1 MSDNLNEK
9 FEELVTESE
18 VGTSALTPA
27 IVPNQSSG
35 IGQYMHPVTG
45 QVGDAQTRGGG
56 KDSGFTLP
64 TSLVPGQ
71 SEEDN
76 GGSDFESPEGED
88 NPGAKAAKH
97 NKKVADAQT
106 TPKGVE
112 SAFSIKS
119 SGYGVENGPN
129 NVKVFGMEAI
139 NYSAAEDVA
148 ALTEGGEFSEDF
160 KAKATTIFEAAV
172 KSRIEEQVLAIASS
186 LEEQFS
192 TKLQEEI
199 ATLAE
204 KVDATLNYAI
214 STWVEENQVALDAGL
229 KLEIAE
235 EFMDGLK
242 KVFEEN
248 YLNLPAEKVDAVEAM
263 TEELCEMESRLTE
276 QVERNIDLNH
286 KLAGYQK
293 QAILSYMSDGLVDT
307 QREKL
312 ASLAEG
318 VEFVSE
324 EDFKNKVATL
334 ISSYFPKHVVNEQVT
349 PQVSGEQ
356 STEDVSPAMAAYLQA
371 ISRWNN

>member
-18 VGTSALTPA
+18 VGTSALSPA
-27 IVPNQSSG
+27 IVPGQSSG

-56 KDSGFTLP
+56 KDSGFTLA
-64 TSLVPGQ
+64 TSLAPGQ

-97 NKKVADAQT
+97 NKKVSDAQT
-106 TPKGVE
+106 TSKGVE
-112 SAFSIKS
+112 SAFSVKS
-119 SGYGVENGPN
+119 SGYGVENGQN
-129 NVKVFGMEAI
+129 NTKVFGMEAI
-139 NYSAAEDVA
+139 EYSAAEDVA
-148 ALTEGGEFSEDF
+148 ALTEGEEFSEDF

-172 KSRIEEQVLAIASS
+172 KSRIEEQVSSIATK

-192 TKLQEEI
+192 AKLQEEI
-199 ATLAE
+199 ATLSE
-204 KVDATLNYAI
+204 KVDETLSYAI
-214 STWVEENQVALDAGL
+214 TTWVEENQVALDAGL

-235 EFMDGLK
+235 EFMGGLK

-248 YLNLPAEKVDAVEAM
+248 YLNLPEEKVDVVETM
-263 TEELCEMESRLTE
+263 TEELCEMEGRLNE
-276 QVERNIDLNH
+276 QIERNIDLNN

-293 QAILSYMSDGLVDT
+293 TVILNHMSEGLVDT

-334 ISSYFPKHVVNEQVT
+334 ISSYFPKHVVNEQVV
-349 PQVSGEQ
+349 PEVSGEQ
-356 STEDVSPAMAAYLQA
+356 STEEVSPVMAAYLQA
-371 ISRWNN
+371 ISRWSN

>member
-9 FEELVTESE
+9 FEELVTESD
-18 VGTSALTPA
+18 VMTSALSPA
-27 IVPNQSSG
+27 IVPGQSSG

-45 QVGDAQTRGGG
+45 QVSDAQTRGGH
-56 KDSGFTLP
+56 KDSGFEVP
-64 TSLVPGQ
+64 TSVAPDQ

-76 GGSDFESPEGED
+76 GGSSFEDPEGED

-97 NKKVADAQT
+97 NSKVSDEQT
-106 TPKGVE
+106 RGKHQD
-112 SAFSIKS
+112 SSFSIKS
-119 SGYGVENGPN
+119 SGYGVENGQN
-129 NVKVFGMEAI
+129 NTKVFGMEAI
-139 NYSAAEDVA
+139 QYSAEEDVA

-172 KSRIEEQVLAIASS
+172 KSRIEEQVNAIAST

-192 TKLQEEI
+192 AKLQEEI
-199 ATLAE
+199 ASLAE
-204 KVDATLNYAI
+204 KVDETLNYAI
-214 STWVEENQVALDAGL
+214 TTWVEENQVALDAGL

-235 EFMDGLK
+235 EFMGGLK

-248 YLNLPAEKVDAVEAM
+248 YLNLPAEKVDVVETM
-263 TEELCEMESRLTE
+263 TEELCEMEGRLNE
-276 QVERNIDLNH
+276 QVERNIELNN

-293 QAILSYMSDGLVDT
+293 TVILNQMSEGLVDT
-307 QREKL
+307 HREKL

-349 PQVSGEQ
+349 PEVSGEQ
-356 STEDVSPAMAAYLQA
+356 SSEEVSPVMAAYLQA
-371 ISRWNN
+371 ISRWSN

>member
-18 VGTSALTPA
+18 VGTSALPPSVAPGQT
-27 IVPNQSSG
+27 SG
-35 IGQYMHPVTG
+35 SQFMQPVG
-45 QVGDAQTRGGG
+45 AAVSDAQTRSGH

-64 TSLVPGQ
+64 TSIVPGQ

-76 GGSDFESPEGED
+76 GGSDFEDPEGEE

-97 NKKVADAQT
+97 NKRVSDNQT
-106 TPKGVE
+106 RGTHQD

-119 SGYGVENGPN
+119 SGYGVENGKN
-129 NVKVFGMEAI
+129 DTKVFGMEAI
-139 NYSAAEDVA
+139 NYSAEEDVA

-160 KAKATTIFEAAV
+160 KAKASTIFEAAV
-172 KSRIEEQVLAIASS
+172 KSRIEEQVTSIATQ

-192 TKLQEEI
+192 AKLQEEI
-199 ATLAE
+199 ATLSE
-204 KVDATLNYAI
+204 KVDETLNYAI
-214 STWVEENQVALDAGL
+214 TTWVEENQVALDSGL

-235 EFMDGLK
+235 EFMGGLK

-248 YLNLPAEKVDAVEAM
+248 YLDLPAEKVNAVEAM
-263 TEELCEMESRLTE
+263 TEELCEMEGRLNE
-276 QVERNIDLNH
+276 QLERNIDLNN
-286 KLAGYQK
+286 KLAGYHK
-293 QAILSYMSDGLVDT
+293 QVILNQMSEGLVDT
-307 QREKL
+307 HREKL

-324 EDFKNKVATL
+324 EDFKNKIATL

-349 PQVSGEQ
+349 PEISGEQ
-356 STEDVSPAMAAYLQA
+356 SSEEVSPVMAAYLQA
-371 ISRWNN
+371 ISRWSN

>member
-18 VGTSALTPA
+18 VGTSALSPA
-27 IVPNQSSG
+27 IVPGQSSG

-45 QVGDAQTRGGG
+45 QVSDAQTRGGH
-56 KDSGFTLP
+56 KDSGFELP
-64 TSLVPGQ
+64 TSLAPGQ

-76 GGSDFESPEGED
+76 GGSDFEDPEGED

-97 NKKVADAQT
+97 NSRVSDEQT
-106 TPKGVE
+106 RGKHQDSG
-112 SAFSIKS
+112 FSVKS

-129 NVKVFGMEAI
+129 NTKVFGMEAI
-139 NYSAAEDVA
+139 EYSAEEDVA

-172 KSRIEEQVLAIASS
+172 KSRIEEQVTSIATQ

-192 TKLQEEI
+192 AKLQEEI
-199 ATLAE
+199 AALSE
-204 KVDATLNYAI
+204 KVDETLNYAI
-214 STWVEENQVALDAGL
+214 TTWVEENQVALDAGL

-235 EFMDGLK
+235 EFMGGLK

-248 YLNLPAEKVDAVEAM
+248 YLDLPSEKVDMVTTM
-263 TEELCEMESRLTE
+263 TEELCEMEGRLNE
-276 QVERNIDLNH
+276 QVERNIELNN

-293 QAILSYMSDGLVDT
+293 TVILNQMSEGLVDT

-334 ISSYFPKHVVNEQVT
+334 ISSYFPKHVVTEQVT
-349 PQVSGEQ
+349 PEVSGEQ
-356 STEDVSPAMAAYLQA
+356 SSEEVSPVMAAYLQA
-371 ISRWNN
+371 ISRWSN

>member
-18 VGTSALTPA
+18 VGTSALSPA
-27 IVPNQSSG
+27 IVPGQSSG

-45 QVGDAQTRGGG
+45 QVSDAQTRGGH
-56 KDSGFTLP
+56 KDSGFEIP
-64 TSLVPGQ
+64 TSVAPGQ

-76 GGSDFESPEGED
+76 GGSDFEDPEGED

-97 NKKVADAQT
+97 NKRVADAQT
-106 TPKGVE
+106 RGKHQDSG
-112 SAFSIKS
+112 FSVKS

-129 NVKVFGMEAI
+129 NTKVFGMEAI
-139 NYSAAEDVA
+139 DYSAAEDVA

-172 KSRIEEQVLAIASS
+172 KSRIEEQVTSIAAQ

-192 TKLQEEI
+192 AKLQEEI

-204 KVDATLNYAI
+204 KVDETLNYAI
-214 STWVEENQVALDAGL
+214 TTWVEENQVALDAGL
-229 KLEIAE
+229 RLEIAE
-235 EFMDGLK
+235 EFMGGLK

-248 YLNLPAEKVDAVEAM
+248 YLDLPAEKVDAVEAM
-263 TEELCEMESRLTE
+263 TEELCEMEGRLTE
-276 QVERNIDLNH
+276 QVERNIELNN

-293 QAILSYMSDGLVDT
+293 QVILNQMSEGLVDT

-324 EDFKNKVATL
+324 EDFKNKVGTL
-334 ISSYFPKHVVNEQVT
+334 ISSYFPKHVVTEQVT
-349 PQVSGEQ
+349 PEVSGEQ
-356 STEDVSPAMAAYLQA
+356 SSEEVSPVMAAYLQA
-371 ISRWNN
+371 ISRWSN

>member
-18 VGTSALTPA
+18 VGTSALPPSVAPGQT
-27 IVPNQSSG
+27 SG
-35 IGQYMHPVTG
+35 SQFMQPVG
-45 QVGDAQTRGGG
+45 AAVSDAQTRSGH

-64 TSLVPGQ
+64 TSIVPGQ

-76 GGSDFESPEGED
+76 GGSDFEDPEGEE

-97 NKKVADAQT
+97 NKRVSDAQT
-106 TPKGVE
+106 RGQHQD
-112 SAFSIKS
+112 SSFSIKS
-119 SGYGVENGPN
+119 SGYGAENGKN
-129 NVKVFGMEAI
+129 DTKVFGMEAI

-160 KAKATTIFEAAV
+160 KVKATTIFEAAV
-172 KSRIEEQVLAIASS
+172 KSRIEEQVTSIATQ

-192 TKLQEEI
+192 AKLQEEI
-199 ATLAE
+199 ANLSE
-204 KVDATLNYAI
+204 KVDETLNYAI
-214 STWVEENQVALDAGL
+214 TTWVEENQVALDAGL

-235 EFMDGLK
+235 EFMGGLK

-248 YLNLPAEKVDAVEAM
+248 YLDLPAEKVNAVEAM
-263 TEELCEMESRLTE
+263 TEELCEMEGRLNE
-276 QVERNIDLNH
+276 QLERNIDLNN
-286 KLAGYQK
+286 KLAGYHK
-293 QAILSYMSDGLVDT
+293 QVILNQMSEGLVDT
-307 QREKL
+307 HREKL

-349 PQVSGEQ
+349 PEVSGEQ
-356 STEDVSPAMAAYLQA
+356 STEEVSPVMAAYLQA
-371 ISRWNN
+371 ISRWSN

>member
-18 VGTSALTPA
+18 VGTSALSPA
-27 IVPNQSSG
+27 IVPGQSSG

-45 QVGDAQTRGGG
+45 QVSDSQTRGGG
-56 KDSGFTLP
+56 KDSGFEVP
-64 TSLVPGQ
+64 TSVAPGQ

-76 GGSDFESPEGED
+76 GGSDFEDPEGES

-97 NKKVADAQT
+97 NSRVSDNQT
-106 TPKGVE
+106 RGKHQDPAPSV
-112 SAFSIKS
+112 KS
-119 SGYGVENGPN
+119 SGYQIPGGPN

-139 NYSAAEDVA
+139 NYSAEEDVA

-160 KAKATTIFEAAV
+160 KAKASTIFEAAV
-172 KSRIEEQVLAIASS
+172 KSRIEEQVTAIASS

-199 ATLAE
+199 VAIAE
-204 KVDATLNYAI
+204 KVDETLSYAI
-214 STWVEENQVALDAGL
+214 TTWVEENQVALDAGL

-235 EFMDGLK
+235 EFMGGLK

-248 YLNLPAEKVDAVEAM
+248 YLELPAEKVNAVEAM
-263 TEELCEMESRLTE
+263 TEELCEMEGRLTE
-276 QVERNIDLNH
+276 QVERNIELNN

-293 QAILSYMSDGLVDT
+293 TVILNQMSEGLVDT
-307 QREKL
+307 HREKL

-334 ISSYFPKHVVNEQVT
+334 ISSYFPKHVVTEQVT
-349 PQVSGEQ
+349 PEVSGEQ
-356 STEDVSPAMAAYLQA
+356 SSEEVSPVMAAYLQA
-371 ISRWNN
+371 ISRWSN

>member
-18 VGTSALTPA
+18 VGTSALSPA
-27 IVPNQSSG
+27 IVPGQSSG

-45 QVGDAQTRGGG
+45 QVSDAQTRGGH
-56 KDSGFTLP
+56 KDSGFELP
-64 TSLVPGQ
+64 TSLAPGQ

-106 TPKGVE
+106 RGKHQDSG
-112 SAFSIKS
+112 FSVKS

-139 NYSAAEDVA
+139 EYSAEEDVA

-172 KSRIEEQVLAIASS
+172 KTRIEEQVTSIAAQ

-192 TKLQEEI
+192 AKLQEEI

-204 KVDATLNYAI
+204 KVDETLNYAI
-214 STWVEENQVALDAGL
+214 TTWVEENQVALDAGL

-235 EFMDGLK
+235 EFMGGLK

-248 YLNLPAEKVDAVEAM
+248 YLDLPAEKVNAVEAM
-263 TEELCEMESRLTE
+263 TEELCEMEGRLNE
-276 QVERNIDLNH
+276 QIERNIDLNN
-286 KLAGYQK
+286 KLAGYHK
-293 QAILSYMSDGLVDT
+293 QVILNQMSEGLVDT

-324 EDFKNKVATL
+324 EDFKNKVSTL
-334 ISSYFPKHVVNEQVT
+334 ISSYFPKHVVTEQVT
-349 PQVSGEQ
+349 PEVSGEQ
-356 STEDVSPAMAAYLQA
+356 SSEEVSPVMAAYLQA
-371 ISRWNN
+371 ISRWSN

>member
-9 FEELVTESE
+9 FEELVTESD
-18 VGTSALTPA
+18 VMTSALSPS
-27 IVPNQSSG
+27 IVPGQSSG
-35 IGQYMHPVTG
+35 IGQYMQPVTG
-45 QVGDAQTRGGG
+45 QVSDAQTRGGH
-56 KDSGFTLP
+56 KDSGFELP
-64 TSLVPGQ
+64 TSLAPGQ

-76 GGSDFESPEGED
+76 GGSDFEDPEGED

-106 TPKGVE
+106 RGKHQDSG
-112 SAFSIKS
+112 FSVKS

-129 NVKVFGMEAI
+129 NTKVFGMEAI

-148 ALTEGGEFSEDF
+148 ALTEGEEFSEEF

-172 KSRIEEQVLAIASS
+172 KTRIEEQVTAIAST

-192 TKLQEEI
+192 AKLQEEI
-199 ATLAE
+199 ASLAE
-204 KVDATLNYAI
+204 KVDETLNYAI
-214 STWVEENQVALDAGL
+214 TTWVEENQVALDAGL

-235 EFMDGLK
+235 EFMGGLK

-248 YLNLPAEKVDAVEAM
+248 YLNLPEEKVDVVETM
-263 TEELCEMESRLTE
+263 TEELCEMEGRLNE
-276 QVERNIDLNH
+276 QIERNIDLNN

-293 QAILSYMSDGLVDT
+293 QVILSQMSEGLVDT

-334 ISSYFPKHVVNEQVT
+334 IGSYFPKHVVNEQVL
-349 PQVSGEQ
+349 PEVSGEQ
-356 STEDVSPAMAAYLQA
+356 GTEEVSPVMAAYLQA
-371 ISRWNN
+371 LSRWSN

>member
-1 MSDNLNEK
+1 MSDSLNEK
-9 FEELVTESE
+9 FEELVTESD
-18 VGTSALTPA
+18 VMTSALSPA
-27 IVPNQSSG
+27 IVPGQSSG

-45 QVGDAQTRGGG
+45 QVSDAQTRGGH
-56 KDSGFTLP
+56 KDSGFELP
-64 TSLVPGQ
+64 TSLAPGQ

-76 GGSDFESPEGED
+76 GGSSFEDPEGED

-97 NKKVADAQT
+97 NSKVSDAQT
-106 TPKGVE
+106 RGKHQDSG
-112 SAFSIKS
+112 FSVKS

-129 NVKVFGMEAI
+129 NTKVFGMEAI

-172 KSRIEEQVLAIASS
+172 KSRIEEQVTFIAGK
-186 LEEQFS
+186 LEEQF
-192 TKLQEEI
+192 TAKLQEEI
-199 ATLAE
+199 ATLSE
-204 KVDATLNYAI
+204 KVDETLNYAI

-235 EFMDGLK
+235 EFMGGLK

-248 YLNLPAEKVDAVEAM
+248 YLDLPSEKVDVVATM
-263 TEELCEMESRLTE
+263 TEELCEMEGRLTE
-276 QVERNIDLNH
+276 QVERNIELNNKLNGYH
-286 KLAGYQK
+286 KQVVLHQ
-293 QAILSYMSDGLVDT
+293 MSEGLVDT

-349 PQVSGEQ
+349 PEVSGEA
-356 STEDVSPAMAAYLQA
+356 STEEMTPQMAAYLQA
-371 ISRWNN
+371 ISRWK

>member
-18 VGTSALTPA
+18 VGTSALPPSVAPGQT
-27 IVPNQSSG
+27 SG
-35 IGQYMHPVTG
+35 SQFMQPVG
-45 QVGDAQTRGGG
+45 AAVSDAQTRSGH

-64 TSLVPGQ
+64 TSIVPGQ

-76 GGSDFESPEGED
+76 GGSDFEDPEGEE

-97 NKKVADAQT
+97 NKRVSDNQT
-106 TPKGVE
+106 RGQHQD

-119 SGYGVENGPN
+119 SGYGVENGKN
-129 NVKVFGMEAI
+129 DTKVFGMEAI

-172 KSRIEEQVLAIASS
+172 KSRIEEQVTSIATQ

-192 TKLQEEI
+192 AKFQEEI
-199 ATLAE
+199 ASLAE

-214 STWVEENQVALDAGL
+214 TTWVEENQVALDAGL

-235 EFMDGLK
+235 EFMGGLK

-248 YLNLPAEKVDAVEAM
+248 YLDLPAEKVNAVEAM
-263 TEELCEMESRLTE
+263 TEELCEMEGRLTE
-276 QVERNIDLNH
+276 QVERNIELNN

-293 QAILSYMSDGLVDT
+293 QVILNQMSEGLVDT
-307 QREKL
+307 HREKL

-349 PQVSGEQ
+349 PEVSGEQ
-356 STEDVSPAMAAYLQA
+356 STEEVSPVMAAYLQA
-371 ISRWNN
+371 ISRWSN

>member
-18 VGTSALTPA
+18 VGTSALSPS
-27 IVPNQSSG
+27 IVPSQSSG
-35 IGQYMHPVTG
+35 TQFMQPVG
-45 QVGDAQTRGGG
+45 GAVSDAQTRGKG
-56 KDSGFTLP
+56 KDSGFEIP
-64 TSLVPGQ
+64 TSVAPGQ

-76 GGSDFESPEGED
+76 GGSDFEEPQGED

-97 NKKVADAQT
+97 NSKVSDQQT
-106 TPKGVE
+106 RGKHQD

-119 SGYGVENGPN
+119 SGYGVENGQN

-139 NYSAAEDVA
+139 DYSAAEDVA

-172 KSRIEEQVLAIASS
+172 KTRIEEQVTSIAAQ

-192 TKLQEEI
+192 AKLQEEI
-199 ATLAE
+199 ATLSE
-204 KVDATLNYAI
+204 KVDETLSYAI
-214 STWVEENQVALDAGL
+214 TTWVEENQVALDAGL

-235 EFMDGLK
+235 EFMGGLK

-248 YLNLPAEKVDAVEAM
+248 YLNLPEEKVDAVEAM
-263 TEELCEMESRLTE
+263 TEELCEMEGRLNE
-276 QVERNIDLNH
+276 QIERNIDLNN
-286 KLAGYQK
+286 KLAGYHK
-293 QAILSYMSDGLVDT
+293 QVILNQMSEGLVDT
-307 QREKL
+307 HREKL

-334 ISSYFPKHVVNEQVT
+334 ISSYFPKHVVTEQVT
-349 PQVSGEQ
+349 PEVSGEQ
-356 STEDVSPAMAAYLQA
+356 SSEEVSPVMAAYLQA
-371 ISRWNN
+371 ISRWSN

>member
-18 VGTSALTPA
+18 VGTSALSPS
-27 IVPNQSSG
+27 IVPGQSSG
-35 IGQYMHPVTG
+35 TQYMQPVG
-45 QVGDAQTRGGG
+45 GGVSDAQTRGGG
-56 KDSGFTLP
+56 KDPAPSVP
-64 TSLVPGQ
+64 TSVVPQ
-71 SEEDN
+71 ESEEDN
-76 GGSDFESPEGED
+76 GGSDFENPEGES

-97 NKKVADAQT
+97 NSKVSDEQT
-106 TPKGVE
+106 RGKHQDPAPSV
-112 SAFSIKS
+112 KS
-119 SGYGVENGPN
+119 SGYQIPGGPN

-139 NYSAAEDVA
+139 EYSAEEDVA

-160 KAKATTIFEAAV
+160 KAKASTIFEAAV
-172 KSRIEEQVLAIASS
+172 KSRIEEQVTAIASS

-192 TKLQEEI
+192 AKLQEEI
-199 ATLAE
+199 ATLSE
-204 KVDATLNYAI
+204 KVDETLNYAI
-214 STWVEENQVALDAGL
+214 TTWVEENQIALDAGL

-235 EFMDGLK
+235 EFMGGLK

-248 YLNLPAEKVDAVEAM
+248 YLSLPEEKVDVVETM
-263 TEELCEMESRLTE
+263 TEELCEMETRLNE
-276 QVERNIDLNH
+276 QVERNIELNN

-293 QAILSYMSDGLVDT
+293 TVILSQMSEGLVDT
-307 QREKL
+307 HREKL

-349 PQVSGEQ
+349 PEVSGEQ
-356 STEDVSPAMAAYLQA
+356 SSEEVSPVMAAYLQA
-371 ISRWNN
+371 ISRWSN

>member
-18 VGTSALTPA
+18 VGTSALSPS
-27 IVPNQSSG
+27 IVPGQSSG
-35 IGQYMHPVTG
+35 IGQYIHPVTN
-45 QVGDAQTRGGG
+45 QVSDSPTRGGH
-56 KDSGFTLP
+56 KDSGFEIS
-64 TSLVPGQ
+64 TSVAPGQ

-76 GGSDFESPEGED
+76 GGSDFEDPEGEE

-106 TPKGVE
+106 RGTHQD

-119 SGYGVENGPN
+119 SGYGVENGKN
-129 NVKVFGMEAI
+129 DTKVFGMEAI
-139 NYSAAEDVA
+139 DYSAAEDVA

-160 KAKATTIFEAAV
+160 KAKAATIFEAAV
-172 KSRIEEQVLAIASS
+172 KSRIEEQVNSIASS

-192 TKLQEEI
+192 AKLQEEI
-199 ATLAE
+199 ATLSE
-204 KVDATLNYAI
+204 KVDETLNYAI
-214 STWVEENQVALDAGL
+214 TTWVEENQVALDAGL

-235 EFMDGLK
+235 EFMGGLK

-248 YLNLPAEKVDAVEAM
+248 YLDLPTEKVNVVETM
-263 TEELCEMESRLTE
+263 TEELCEMEGRLNE
-276 QVERNIDLNH
+276 QIERNIDLNN

-293 QAILSYMSDGLVDT
+293 TVILNHMSEGLVDT

-334 ISSYFPKHVVNEQVT
+334 ISSYFPKHVVTEQVL
-349 PQVSGEQ
+349 PEVSGEQ
-356 STEDVSPAMAAYLQA
+356 SSDDVSPVMAAYLQA
-371 ISRWNN
+371 ISRWSN

>member
-9 FEELVTESE
+9 FEELVTESD
-18 VGTSALTPA
+18 VMTSALSPA
-27 IVPNQSSG
+27 IVPGQSSG

-45 QVGDAQTRGGG
+45 QVSDAQTRGGH
-56 KDSGFTLP
+56 KDSGFELP
-64 TSLVPGQ
+64 TSLAPGQ

-97 NKKVADAQT
+97 NSKVSDEQT
-106 TPKGVE
+106 RGKHQDSG
-112 SAFSIKS
+112 FSVKS

-129 NVKVFGMEAI
+129 NTKVFGMEAI

-148 ALTEGGEFSEDF
+148 ALTEGEEFSEDF

-172 KSRIEEQVLAIASS
+172 KSRIEEQVNAIAGQ
-186 LEEQFS
+186 LQEQFS
-192 TKLQEEI
+192 VKLQEEI
-199 ATLAE
+199 AALAE
-204 KVDATLNYAI
+204 KVDETLNYAI
-214 STWVEENQVALDAGL
+214 TTWVEENQVALDAGL

-235 EFMDGLK
+235 EFMGGLK

-248 YLNLPAEKVDAVEAM
+248 YLDLPSEKVDVVATM
-263 TEELCEMESRLTE
+263 TEELCEMEGRLNE
-276 QVERNIDLNH
+276 QVERNIDLNN

-293 QAILSYMSDGLVDT
+293 QVILSQMSEGLVDT

-324 EDFKNKVATL
+324 EDFRNKVSTL
-334 ISSYFPKHVVNEQVT
+334 IGSYFPKHVVNEQVT
-349 PQVSGEQ
+349 PEVSGEQ
-356 STEDVSPAMAAYLQA
+356 SSEEVSPVMAAYLQA
-371 ISRWNN
+371 ISRWSN